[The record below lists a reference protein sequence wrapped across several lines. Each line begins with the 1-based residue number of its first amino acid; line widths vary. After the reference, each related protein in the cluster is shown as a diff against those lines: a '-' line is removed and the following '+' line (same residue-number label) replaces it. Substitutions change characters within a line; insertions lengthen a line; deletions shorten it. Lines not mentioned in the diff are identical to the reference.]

1 MFTCLHFFFI
11 NKLDLTLIFF
21 SFLDYLPSN
30 FQGMDSIGNALAHSN
45 THSPLGA
52 AAAAQDNADPWNVNN
67 QPGSACQTPSPL
79 LQPPPPVVRSNSGNT
94 SRGSFPLSTVG
105 QQSPGGAISP
115 QVAAAAFPMPVS
127 SAFPP
132 VASPGAAMPS
142 GMFPV
147 LPAAAAAA
155 AASPPFTSTVVGNQI
170 IMQSSPKVGAGLFSY
185 LR

>member
-1 MFTCLHFFFI
+1 MLTFFFI
-11 NKLDLTLIFF
+11 NKLDITLIFF

-94 SRGSFPLSTVG
+94 SRGSFSLSTVG